1 MYLSF
6 FNRYSSLFFFINFVL
21 LLNVVANQYD
31 QKEIKNNNLPIKRMI
46 IILIPGGYSHNIV
59 VKNLLDYTISHE
71 VEFKYEYHIIS
82 HKIDS
87 DFWEQKLKSENKY
100 NSYKLYIY
108 GDSLTYKETM
118 NSAIEE
124 MNNNPTF
131 GFFGFNKAMI
141 LNIKHFMES
150 DIFDKLKQL
159 QTDFRLKYNED
170 YFHMIAT
177 DIPNFIN
184 KLIYTELNIKLNLY
198 ILPALSF
205 QIFYPNFELNS
216 AYTPMIGTIYTDEMT
231 FFERIKNSF
240 IFTFIK
246 ILFKIFQMYQTQIIN
261 SYGYDLDNNIHIYN
275 SFHIFQYPLGL
286 SFPLSIPSNFALIG
300 SVTSKPAKKIED
312 ENIEKILNKYKKN
325 IYISNGTLIKII
337 LEINDIIK
345 IFKYL
350 ETENI
355 GVILSIRKNELSDE
369 YIKNFPK
376 NVYVTRWL
384 EQNDILDDK
393 RINLFITHGGFN
405 SVQESVYHGKPMVV
419 LGVSLDHFNVAS
431 LVKSKKLGE
440 VFQNKNL
447 INNDNIISAINK
459 VLNSE
464 EYKNNVEK
472 IGKIMRSSK
481 NPREE
486 FKYWIDYGFKF
497 GYTHLEIKTYKY
509 KYSWIIVNGYDI
521 AIIWIIIFIIIIYII
536 KRIYNC
542 IYDCLCGK
550 CENKHK
556 IKSKINHYK
565 FD

>member
-1 MYLSF
+1 
-6 FNRYSSLFFFINFVL
+6 
-21 LLNVVANQYD
+21 
-31 QKEIKNNNLPIKRMI
+31 
-46 IILIPGGYSHNIV
+46 
-59 VKNLLDYTISHE
+59 
-71 VEFKYEYHIIS
+71 
-82 HKIDS
+82 
-87 DFWEQKLKSENKY
+87 
-100 NSYKLYIY
+100 
-108 GDSLTYKETM
+108 
-118 NSAIEE
+118 
-124 MNNNPTF
+124 
-131 GFFGFNKAMI
+131 
-141 LNIKHFMES
+141 
-150 DIFDKLKQL
+150 
-159 QTDFRLKYNED
+159 
-170 YFHMIAT
+170 
-177 DIPNFIN
+177 
-184 KLIYTELNIKLNLY
+184 
-198 ILPALSF
+198 
-205 QIFYPNFELNS
+205 
-216 AYTPMIGTIYTDEMT
+216 
-231 FFERIKNSF
+231 
-240 IFTFIK
+240 
-246 ILFKIFQMYQTQIIN
+246 
-261 SYGYDLDNNIHIYN
+261 
-275 SFHIFQYPLGL
+275 
-286 SFPLSIPSNFALIG
+286 
-300 SVTSKPAKKIED
+300 
-312 ENIEKILNKYKKN
+312 
-325 IYISNGTLIKII
+325 
-337 LEINDIIK
+337 
-345 IFKYL
+345 
-350 ETENI
+350 
-355 GVILSIRKNELSDE
+355 
-369 YIKNFPK
+369 
-376 NVYVTRWL
+376 L

-497 GYTHLEIKTYKY
+497 GYTHLEIQTYKY

-542 IYDCLCGK
+542 IHDCLCGK

>member
-1 MYLSF
+1 
-6 FNRYSSLFFFINFVL
+6 
-21 LLNVVANQYD
+21 
-31 QKEIKNNNLPIKRMI
+31 MI

-325 IYISNGTLIKII
+325 IYFSDGTLIKII

-497 GYTHLEIKTYKY
+497 GYTHLEIQTYKY

-542 IYDCLCGK
+542 IHDCLCGK